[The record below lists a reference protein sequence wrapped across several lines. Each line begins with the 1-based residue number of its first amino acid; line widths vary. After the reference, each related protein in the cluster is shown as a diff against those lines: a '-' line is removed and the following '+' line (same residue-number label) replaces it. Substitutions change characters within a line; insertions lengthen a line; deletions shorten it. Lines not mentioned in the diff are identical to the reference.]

1 MDGNINQKQYKSYND
16 KWQAEKDKLYIQLDE
31 INKPDNR
38 FYNQS
43 DSLLDFTEN
52 AYQYY
57 LKGNALQKRRIIEII
72 KDKITYKDKK
82 LNIELK
88 PIFQTIVEN
97 QYILSQKLTRIEL
110 AESGI
115 IKGIETNLTPKY
127 TKKLAAVGLE
137 AID

>member
-1 MDGNINQKQYKSYND
+1 MLCVSIIRHICQVNVTKLPVKTDFKYT

-31 INKPDNR
+31 INKLDNR

-43 DSLLDFTEN
+43 DSLLDFTDN

-57 LKGNALQKRRIIEII
+57 LKGNTPQKRRIIEII

-97 QYILSQKLTRIEL
+97 QYILSQNIFCQ
-110 AESGI
+110 SI
-115 IKGIETNLTPKY
+115 
-127 TKKLAAVGLE
+127 
-137 AID
+137 

>member
-72 KDKITYKDKK
+72 KDKITYKDK